1 MVMMLFCPT
10 EVFPEDSGNYTMT
23 VKNQWGNASTM
34 ASLQVKGNSSFLER
48 LLIIIIK
55 GISRELFCHTRW
67 EYRALYNNTN
77 NTHACMQRHVCAHI
91 HTCTCTRTHTCTH
104 TYACTHTHTHAHTR

>member
-1 MVMMLFCPT
+1 MVLSSRGVPRIIGMMMMMVMMFCPT

-55 GISRELFCHTRW
+55 GIS
-67 EYRALYNNTN
+67 
-77 NTHACMQRHVCAHI
+77 
-91 HTCTCTRTHTCTH
+91 
-104 TYACTHTHTHAHTR
+104 